1 MAVIIVDASV
11 AVKWVVEEA
20 DSAVA
25 KSLQGH
31 RLLAPDLLHIECA
44 NVLWKKVL
52 RGELPPADV
61 QRRLRTLLKA
71 PVELRRRDQ
80 LLAAAL
86 ALAVELRHPVYDCL
100 YLALAE
106 EAGGQLVSADRR
118 FIERVR
124 RQPVLAER
132 VSLLAE
138 LGR

>member
-1 MAVIIVDASV
+1 MAVVIVDASV
-11 AVKWVVEEA
+11 AVKWVVEEP

-25 KSLQGH
+25 RSLQSH
-31 RLLAPDLLHIECA
+31 RLVAPDPLHIECA

-61 QRRLRTLLKA
+61 QRRLRMLLKA

-86 ALAVELRHPVYDCL
+86 APAVELRHPVYDCL

-106 EAGGQLVSADRR
+106 ETAGQLVSADRR

-124 RQPVLAER
+124 RQPALAER

-138 LGR
+138 LGH